1 MMTVWVDTDFGF
13 DDLWALLLLS
23 SQNCRP
29 AGISLVAGNTDI
41 GQACKNATSAA
52 QLFGLPSPLYRGAGA
67 PLSGR
72 VIRATDILG
81 NTGMRAIG
89 PGLPAAE
96 VPPQWPDAMAGLC
109 DWLAEPVG
117 EEKICI
123 ALGPLTNLAR
133 LAELDPAAYGRITRI
148 IWMGGSNGP
157 GNHSAFAE
165 FNAMA
170 DPVALARIAS
180 LPVPLQIVDLS
191 LCRQVTISEADMM
204 GFRDAGHNIRA
215 EIFANLLAGYLDIA
229 RRRGRPSMAIYD
241 PLAVASYL
249 RPNLFGF
256 TSCQMAVTTEQTDY
270 FGKTDFWFDAGASHL
285 LATSVQQAEVK
296 NFCLNE
302 IARELA
308 DG

>member
-1 MMTVWVDTDFGF
+1 MTVWVDTDFGF

-23 SQNCRP
+23 SQNCHP

-41 GQACKNATSAA
+41 GQVCVNATSAA
-52 QLFGLPSPLYRGAGA
+52 QLFGLASPLYRGAA
-67 PLSGR
+67 TPLSGR

-81 NTGMRAIG
+81 PTGMRAIG

-96 VPPQWPDAMAGLC
+96 ASPQWPDAMTGLR
-109 DWLAEPVG
+109 DWLAEPAG

-133 LAELDPAAYGRITRI
+133 LAELDRAAYGRITRI
-148 IWMGGSNGP
+148 IWMGGANGP
-157 GNHSAFAE
+157 GNHSAVAE

-170 DPVALARIAS
+170 DPLALARIVS

-191 LCRQVTISEADMM
+191 LCRQVTISEIDMT
-204 GFRDAGHNIRA
+204 GFRHAGHGIRA

-229 RRRGRPSMAIYD
+229 QRRGRQSMAIYD

-249 RPNLFGF
+249 RPDLFGF
-256 TSCQMAVTTEQTDY
+256 TPCQLAVTTDQTDY
-270 FGKTDFWFDAGASHL
+270 FGKTDFWFDADTPHL
-285 LATSVQQAEVK
+285 LATSVQQTEVK

-302 IARELA
+302 ITRELA